1 MKLPISI
8 AFVALLLAA
17 AVFAEMPAVNVK
29 FDSDS
34 PRNSLGGQVT
44 NMTVG
49 ENYFF
54 NLQLYDVNGQQASS
68 TWDSSSRC
76 VVTGGVGEANAS
88 TGTCYFY
95 AKKAGKGTLTYFYRA
110 ANFGYDLSATI
121 NITVE
126 AVHCAITPKTQT
138 IYPLQKRGIVA
149 ECSTLSGARTSCPA
163 FQWHGTAGSFSNQ
176 REISTGMARTQ
187 SVDYTS
193 SQYAGSYKIYAM
205 DGELSDPSVTY
216 CEMVMEVLP
225 GSASKVAIAP
235 NSATDMMVGQSVA
248 LEAIVKD
255 LQNNSINDSKITW
268 SVNGSAGSVSQ
279 SGVFTAKQTGR
290 GTVKATVDCP
300 FMAAG
305 CPFAIIEVVVRES
318 QAAAQPPTQT
328 EAPPAPPAA
337 VPAGSDMPP
346 APPSD
351 TQPQASAQ
359 GQQQPAAT
367 ASAQGMDFLSM
378 AAVAFAVGIGLA
390 AAFFFLTARRTR

>member
-8 AFVALLLAA
+8 AFVALLLAS

-29 FDSDS
+29 FDSDMG
-34 PRNSLGGQVT
+34 RTITGTQT
-44 NMTVG
+44 KNMTVG

-54 NLQLYDVNGQQASS
+54 SLRLYDVNGQETYPAG
-68 TWDSSSRC
+68 DSGSRC

-88 TGTCYFY
+88 TGTCSFY

-126 AVHCAITPKTQT
+126 QARCAITPKLQT
-138 IYPLQKRGIVA
+138 IYPLQKRGLVA
-149 ECSTLSGARTSCPA
+149 ECSSQQGARTSCPA
-163 FQWHGTAGSFSNQ
+163 FQWRATAGNFSNQ
-176 REISTGMARTQ
+176 RETITGMARTQ

-193 SQYAGSYKIYAM
+193 SQYAGSYKIYAI

-216 CEMVMEVLP
+216 CEMIMEVLP
-225 GSASKVAIAP
+225 GSASKVSIAP
-235 NSATDMMVGQSVA
+235 NSATVMVVGQTVA
-248 LEAIVKD
+248 LEAVVKD
-255 LQNNSINDSKITW
+255 LNNNTINDSKITW
-268 SVNGSAGSVSQ
+268 SVNGSMGNVSQ
-279 SGVFTAKQTGR
+279 KGVFTANRAGS

-305 CPFAIIEVVVRES
+305 CPFAAIEVAVRES
-318 QAAAQPPTQT
+318 QSVQAPTQT

-337 VPAGSDMPP
+337 APAGNDMPP

-351 TQPQASAQ
+351 TQASAQ
-359 GQQQPAAT
+359 SQQQPAT
-367 ASAQGMDFLSM
+367 AASQQGMDFLSM
-378 AAVAFAVGIGLA
+378 AGIAFAVGVGLA
-390 AAFFFLTARRTR
+390 AAFFLATARRKR

>member
-1 MKLPISI
+1 MKTRVSI
-8 AFVALLLAA
+8 VFVALLLAA

-29 FDSDS
+29 FDSDI
-34 PRNSLGGQVT
+34 PRTNMGTQVT

-54 NLQLYDVNGQQASS
+54 SLKLYDINGQQAYS

-121 NITVE
+121 NITVG
-126 AVHCAITPKTQT
+126 AARCAITPKTQT
-138 IYPLQKRGIVA
+138 ILPLQKREIVA
-149 ECSTLSGARTSCPA
+149 ECSSLNGARTSCPA
-163 FQWHGTAGSFSNQ
+163 FQWHATAGNFSNQ
-176 REISTGMARTQ
+176 REISTGIARTQ

-193 SQYAGSYKIYAM
+193 SQYAGSYKIYAI

-216 CEMVMEVLP
+216 CEMTMEVLP
-225 GSASKVAIAP
+225 GSASKVSIAP
-235 NSATDMMVGQSVA
+235 NSATDLIAGQSIA
-248 LEAIVKD
+248 LEAVVKD
-255 LQNNSINDSKITW
+255 LNNNTINDSKITW
-268 SVNGSAGSVSQ
+268 SVNGSNGNVSQNGIFTATRAGS
-279 SGVFTAKQTGR
+279 
-290 GTVKATVDCP
+290 GTVKAVVDCP

-305 CPFAIIEVVVRES
+305 CPSAIIEVVVRES
-318 QAAAQPPTQT
+318 QAAQKPTS
-328 EAPPAPPAA
+328 ADVPPAPPA
-337 VPAGSDMPP
+337 GNDMPP

-359 GQQQPAAT
+359 SQPKA

-390 AAFFFLTARRTR
+390 AAFFFLTARRKR